1 MRASIVGVILHF
13 SFEGVCVKLPS
24 SWPRARVEGG
34 SEPQFLPP
42 LPPLRWLPW
51 LPWLQWLPRR
61 VPKTQNLLLFT
72 VLSRSRGPEI
82 GPGRVEGLE
91 KFKKS
96 NFQLPKG
103 PCGHDIRSTGL
114 EKPFKISSRQLKMKK
129 CFFMKKW
136 NLYCRNTIKSHFL

>member
-1 MRASIVGVILHF
+1 MFSVLYGAYGAKKASNLCTVSLGLNGLFAELRSSHTRHF
-13 SFEGVCVKLPS
+13 G
-24 SWPRARVEGG
+24 
-34 SEPQFLPP
+34 
-42 LPPLRWLPW
+42 PW
-51 LPWLQWLPRR
+51 R

-72 VLSRSRGPEI
+72 VLSHSRGSEI

-114 EKPFKISSRQLKMKK
+114 EKPFKISSRQLKMEKWL
-129 CFFMKKW
+129 FMKKW
-136 NLYCRNTIKSHFL
+136 NLEWKKKQSNQYF